1 MRKAICCGSR
11 SKKRLP
17 KLKALLA
24 EASSH
29 WGYEDP
35 VYRFY
40 HASFKVCFLT
50 RTTLK
55 IVGALQELAPHLKL
69 NPDFEQIIA
78 GGTERDFK
86 RSRNKDYTR
95 CIVEAF
101 FHARFMLE
109 MAVRYANLP
118 EISRGA
124 AERLGCAPLS
134 LQPAMSARISDQF
147 QRLIMQT
154 ASEPTT
160 FPPPAGVVCNVS
172 SRQRLC

>member
-1 MRKAICCGSR
+1 MKKTRTNRDRKAFEEYFLALQPRKYEESDLLLK
-11 SKKRLP
+11 SVKKQLP
-17 KLKALLA
+17 QLKALLA

-55 IVGALQELAPHLKL
+55 IVGALRELAPHLKL
-69 NPDFEQIIA
+69 NPMFEQIIVE
-78 GGTERDFK
+78 GTERDLK
-86 RSRNKDYTR
+86 RLRNRDFPR

-109 MAVRYANLP
+109 MAVRYACLPKSPEVLPSGWAALLYLYNL
-118 EISRGA
+118 R
-124 AERLGCAPLS
+124 
-134 LQPAMSARISDQF
+134 
-147 QRLIMQT
+147 
-154 ASEPTT
+154 
-160 FPPPAGVVCNVS
+160 
-172 SRQRLC
+172 